1 MNRTN
6 RASDTIDRVDK
17 NMDFYNG
24 LIDDQNRQIINE
36 IHWLQDNYDNSQA
49 LRAYFL
55 RILADKGIGNKYLYL
70 ECINRYGIEELQRI
84 ADYRAN
90 QLHIWYCNNERWKV
104 DNSGLKPIAELLRM
118 MGR

>member
-36 IHWLQDNYDNSQA
+36 IQW
-49 LRAYFL
+49 
-55 RILADKGIGNKYLYL
+55 
-70 ECINRYGIEELQRI
+70 
-84 ADYRAN
+84 
-90 QLHIWYCNNERWKV
+90 
-104 DNSGLKPIAELLRM
+104 
-118 MGR
+118 